1 MCKFGVDTVESAMKL
16 GQEAADYISAKF
28 ISPIKLE
35 FEKVSIFPGRG
46 RSECFQDNLCIPD
59 FEADILLFII
69 ENLPQNPELCTNINY
84 IISQ

>member
-35 FEKVSIFPGRG
+35 FEKVSIF
-46 RSECFQDNLCIPD
+46 LM
-59 FEADILLFII
+59 EARVNFSKIFSVFMILRLILL
-69 ENLPQNPELCTNINY
+69 NLLFVESLP
-84 IISQ
+84 

>member
-35 FEKVSIFPGRG
+35 FEKVSIFPWWRQD
-46 RSECFQDNLCIPD
+46 FQDNLCIHY
-59 FEADILLFII
+59 FESDILLFML
-69 ENLPQNPELCTNINY
+69 ENLPQNPELMHKY
-84 IISQ
+84 

>member
-46 RSECFQDNLCIPD
+46 RSERFQDNLCIIIV
-59 FEADILLFII
+59 FVILRLIFSFSVKVWLRIL
-69 ENLPQNPELCTNINY
+69 N
-84 IISQ
+84 

>member
-35 FEKVSIFPGRG
+35 FEKVSIF
-46 RSECFQDNLCIPD
+46 LM
-59 FEADILLFII
+59 EAGVNFSKIIFVFMILRLILL
-69 ENLPQNPELCTNINY
+69 NLLFVESLP
-84 IISQ
+84 